1 MVEQILPDDHK
12 ILADRLKHEAE
23 ASRPAFSETLHAR
36 IVQTLEQ
43 ASQQH
48 ETQPPPPPARSWWR
62 EPWLLTV
69 AAAVCLVITSLAAWR
84 LAVWSGPRPDPIG
97 GAAVVP
103 STPDDSVPALD
114 ALVEMPDGTA
124 RRVGTYVDLELR
136 DRRWAYLDHDARL
149 AAELLMD
156 QLPLDLLASND
167 EP

>member
-1 MVEQILPDDHK
+1 MVEQIFPDDK
-12 ILADRLKHEAE
+12 KVLADRLKLEAE

-36 IVQTLEQ
+36 IVQTIEQ
-43 ASQQH
+43 AIEEC
-48 ETQPPPPPARSWWR
+48 ETQPPPPRGRSWWR
-62 EPWLLTV
+62 ESWLLAV
-69 AAAVCLVITSLAAWR
+69 AAAVCLVITSLAVWR

-97 GAAVVP
+97 GTAEVP
-103 STPDDSVPALD
+103 SSPDDSVPALD

-136 DRRWAYLDHDARL
+136 DRRWAYLDHDARI